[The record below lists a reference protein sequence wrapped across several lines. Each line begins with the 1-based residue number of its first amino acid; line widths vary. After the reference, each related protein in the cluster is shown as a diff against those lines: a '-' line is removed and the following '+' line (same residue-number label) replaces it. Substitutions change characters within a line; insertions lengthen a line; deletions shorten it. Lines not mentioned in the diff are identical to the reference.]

1 VQDSAKLKSII
12 YTSDIVISYV
22 PAFLHMHVAKAC
34 LELGKNMITAS
45 YITKELQDMDQEVK
59 AKGLIFLN
67 EMGLDPGIDHL
78 ATMKVIDEV
87 REQNG
92 KIIEYESWCGGL
104 PSPTCCD
111 NPLGY
116 KFTWSPIGAFRAL
129 KNKAVYIDNGKS
141 VEIEP
146 RDLLY
151 SSTEVRLN
159 QALTL
164 EGYPNRDSLS
174 YRDVYGLNYAKKFLR
189 GTLRY
194 TGFTELINA
203 FKEIGFWSEEPV
215 KGETWLEYT
224 KILLSSEEGATL

>member
-1 VQDSAKLKSII
+1 VQNSEQLKSII
-12 YTSDIVISYV
+12 FMADIVISYV
-22 PAFLHMHVAKAC
+22 PAFLHIHVARAC
-34 LELGKNMITAS
+34 LELGKNMVTAS
-45 YITKELQDMDQEVK
+45 YISPELQALDQEAK
-59 AKGLIFLN
+59 AKGLVFLN

-87 REQNG
+87 REKKG
-92 KIIEYESWCGGL
+92 RIVEYESWCGGL

-129 KNKAVYIDNGKS
+129 KNRAVYLDKGTN

-146 RDLLY
+146 ADLLY

-174 YRDVYGLNYAKKFLR
+174 YRDVYGLSDTSRLLR

-194 TGFTELINA
+194 IGFTELINA
-203 FKEIGFWSEEPV
+203 FKEIGYFNEETT
-215 KGETWLEYT
+215 KGETWAEYT
-224 KILLSSEEGATL
+224 RFLL

>member
-1 VQDSAKLKSII
+1 
-12 YTSDIVISYV
+12 
-22 PAFLHMHVAKAC
+22 M
-34 LELGKNMITAS
+34 
-45 YITKELQDMDQEVK
+45 
-59 AKGLIFLN
+59 
-67 EMGLDPGIDHL
+67 
-78 ATMKVIDEV
+78 
-87 REQNG
+87 
-92 KIIEYESWCGGL
+92 
-104 PSPTCCD
+104 PSPTNCD

-129 KNKAVYIDNGKS
+129 KNKAVFIDNGKN

-194 TGFTELINA
+194 PGFTELINA

-224 KILLSSEEGATL
+224 KILLSNEEGATLEDKIRNRTITKVKQYSSATKEENNKRFDRIMRGLKYFGFLSDNKVKNVTYSSTTLS